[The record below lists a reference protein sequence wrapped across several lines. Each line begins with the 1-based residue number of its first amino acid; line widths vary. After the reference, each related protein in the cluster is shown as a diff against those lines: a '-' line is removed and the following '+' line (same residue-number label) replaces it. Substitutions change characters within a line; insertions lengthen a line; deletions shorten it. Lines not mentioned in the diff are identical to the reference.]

1 MLTRSCFALARNMR
15 TDYYCMV
22 QINADVNKRATKLR
36 AVTNK
41 LWKTLRICMHT
52 LQSVKYDWH
61 NVLAHVIVRKYTW
74 MRPIMGVIADT
85 LAAEIR
91 KLSEAEDQLIAAYED
106 YIEQLQSDVKM
117 MKEERE

>member
-1 MLTRSCFALARNMR
+1 
-15 TDYYCMV
+15 
-22 QINADVNKRATKLR
+22 
-36 AVTNK
+36 
-41 LWKTLRICMHT
+41 
-52 LQSVKYDWH
+52 
-61 NVLAHVIVRKYTW
+61 
-74 MRPIMGVIADT
+74 MRPIMGLIADT

>member
-1 MLTRSCFALARNMR
+1 
-15 TDYYCMV
+15 
-22 QINADVNKRATKLR
+22 
-36 AVTNK
+36 
-41 LWKTLRICMHT
+41 
-52 LQSVKYDWH
+52 
-61 NVLAHVIVRKYTW
+61 
-74 MRPIMGVIADT
+74 MRPNMGVIANQ